1 MYNVYFFA
9 SSWHKSTP
17 DIVSGFDDE
26 FSFKKHTTFIF
37 RFSYNFPL
45 DPGFGRGGGGGGG
58 HKGWEGSLPTG
69 GMGECYKLPHRVWGR
84 TPEALQFWCFGIK
97 NLIAGQVME
106 FYYNAF
112 ITMENGHMIRYI
124 VLKITSFS
132 CIIQDECK
140 LHSYLQTCQ
149 LFP

>member
-58 HKGWEGSLPTG
+58 TRG
-69 GMGECYKLPHRVWGR
+69 GGGPCPQGVWGSAISS
-84 TPEALQFWCFGIK
+84 PIGSGAEPQKLCNFGVS
-97 NLIAGQVME
+97 A
-106 FYYNAF
+106 
-112 ITMENGHMIRYI
+112 
-124 VLKITSFS
+124 LKI
-132 CIIQDECK
+132 
-140 LHSYLQTCQ
+140 
-149 LFP
+149 